1 MRTKLHSKKK
11 KQKNKT
17 KQQKTKKHTH
27 YQNAYSLIAQN
38 YLFFQGGRI
47 NSTALDIRIRDKTA
61 ALEKE
66 TGISRS

>member
-11 KQKNKT
+11 NKT
-17 KQQKTKKHTH
+17 KQQKIKKHTH

-38 YLFFQGGRI
+38 YLFFEGGRI

>member
-11 KQKNKT
+11 QKK

-38 YLFFQGGRI
+38 YLFFEGGRI

>member
-1 MRTKLHSKKK
+1 MVKIRYKKK
-11 KQKNKT
+11 K

-38 YLFFQGGRI
+38 YLFFEGGRI

>member
-11 KQKNKT
+11 KKK
-17 KQQKTKKHTH
+17 KKKQKTKKHTQ
-27 YQNAYSLIAQN
+27 YQKAYSLIAQN
-38 YLFFQGGRI
+38 YLFFEGGRI

>member
-1 MRTKLHSKKK
+1 MPTKLHSKK
-11 KQKNKT
+11 QNKT

-38 YLFFQGGRI
+38 YLFFEGGRI